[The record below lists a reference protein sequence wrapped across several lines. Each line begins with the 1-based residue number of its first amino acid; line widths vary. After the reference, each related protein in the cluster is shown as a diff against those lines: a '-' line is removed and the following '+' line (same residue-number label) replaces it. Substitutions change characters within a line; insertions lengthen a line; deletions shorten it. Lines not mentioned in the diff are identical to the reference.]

1 MTMGVPRRIRLI
13 HCVEPMLARNAHF
26 SRGGMCTRMM
36 SESVTVVEAGS
47 GTAWGGRVVAA
58 HVSGVKFNAG
68 DGQTK

>member
-1 MTMGVPRRIRLI
+1 
-13 HCVEPMLARNAHF
+13 
-26 SRGGMCTRMM
+26 MCTRMM